1 MSDEADSRRRGS
13 RLENSSGRTQGL
25 GWPRPGHSP
34 QKVASSTVERRLM
47 SRTEEARKEVS
58 RSIDHYARDH
68 PQLGVHSQDSRLLEA
83 ALRLVHGLPGLILD
97 IGCGEGGTLMS
108 LRQRTEARPAIG
120 VELSAHRARIAADKG
135 LRVIVGDGDRLPMP
149 DECASLVISRHVI
162 EHVENDVRSLEEIE
176 RVLAP
181 EGFLYLE
188 TPLRKKG
195 AWYFYR
201 NAANEWVLDPT
212 HKREYRS
219 VQGLE
224 SACLEAGLIPL
235 YTNVGPIR
243 FPLRH
248 IIHRIISLNR
258 PASPRAA
265 QKLDGARAAVS
276 VPRYREIQLL
286 ARRRHPGE

>member
-1 MSDEADSRRRGS
+1 
-13 RLENSSGRTQGL
+13 
-25 GWPRPGHSP
+25 
-34 QKVASSTVERRLM
+34 M
-47 SRTEEARKEVS
+47 SRTEEARNAESK
-58 RSIDHYARDH
+58 SIDHYARDH
-68 PQLGVHSQDSRLLEA
+68 PQLGVHSQGSRLLEA
-83 ALRLVHGLPGLILD
+83 ALRLVHGLPGWIVD

-108 LRQRTEARPAIG
+108 LQQRTEALATIG
-120 VELSAHRARIAADKG
+120 IELSAHRARIAAEKG
-135 LRVIVGDGDRLPMP
+135 LRVVVSDGDRLPMP

-162 EHVENDVRSLEEIE
+162 EHVENDVRSLEEIR
-176 RVLAP
+176 RVLAH

-219 VQGLE
+219 VHGLE

-235 YTNVGPIR
+235 YANVGPIR

-248 IIHRIISLNR
+248 IVHRIISLNR
-258 PASPRAA
+258 PASPRVA
-265 QKLDGARAAVS
+265 QKLDSARAAVS
-276 VPRYREIQLL
+276 VPRYKEIQLL
-286 ARRRHPGE
+286 ARRQRPGEPSIPPTIER